1 MSSSLPILL
10 NNLAVWFNL
19 EDTLRYNKN
28 HDWRFLSNKNF
39 EIVHI
44 DDIPPRLGHIN
55 GTIDID
61 SIQSVCHENSFDA
74 VDSVYLYRG
83 ATEQ

>member
-28 HDWRFLSNKNF
+28 HDWRLLSNKNF

-55 GTIDID
+55 ATIDID
-61 SIQSVCHENSFDA
+61 SIQSVCHKNSFDA